1 MNRLIRLAVVAAVF
15 LCQTL
20 ACPPVRAQTTDAYH
34 AIQVFPVVVDTGSF
48 VQRFT
53 FKNPNASTLTIVPLY
68 FPAEG
73 TAQATPL
80 TCPSFD
86 IPANKAVVITSLRT
100 MCPALASGSQFG
112 FLWTSVSISAPSP
125 LPFAAFSRVSN
136 IAGNGFSVEA
146 FAATQ
151 FTSADSV
158 VTGIRRLAAGPSSP
172 AYQTNCFIGNIYQ
185 VEPDFGPLLTQVH
198 YTVYDSAAAE
208 IGQGDVSMVQGKLTR
223 LLDVFTSAG
232 VPAGDYNDAQ
242 IKFEEMGPDEPGIMS
257 FCTVQDNT
265 SFGADFRIGKQ
276 EVGDGVQAYP
286 GRIVGPQDN
295 YNSREILM
303 DVDYFGRPFEIA
315 ASATSSNSHLLYF
328 HTADIISCELIN
340 PATGQ
345 RALASYGLEM
355 RAVAPDLTSTVGGGN
370 DLVSIS
376 VRYSGD
382 RATSNNN
389 GSNWRIALEV
399 EDAERNSAAVR
410 PYKLHCLSGS
420 GTTLGDLARYKETVD
435 RF

>member
-1 MNRLIRLAVVAAVF
+1 MNKLIKLAVAAVC
-15 LCQTL
+15 LAL
-20 ACPPVRAQTTDAYH
+20 ACLPVRAQTTDAYH
-34 AIQVFPVVVDTGSF
+34 AIQVFPVVVDTASF

-112 FLWTSVSISAPSP
+112 FLWTSVSISTPSP

-185 VEPDFGPLLTQVH
+185 VQPDFGPLLTPVH
-198 YTVYDSAAAE
+198 YTVYNSAAAV

-223 LLDVFTSAG
+223 LLDVFAAAG

-242 IKFEEMGPDEPGIMS
+242 IKFEEMGTDEPGIMS
-257 FCTVQDNT
+257 FCTVQDST

-276 EVGDGVQAYP
+276 EVGDGVLAYP

-295 YNSREILM
+295 YHSREILM
-303 DVDYFGRPFEIA
+303 NVDYYGRPFEIA
-315 ASATSSNSHLLYF
+315 ASASSSNSHLLYF
-328 HTADIISCELIN
+328 HTADIIFCELIN
-340 PATGQ
+340 PATGL
-345 RALASYGLEM
+345 RALTSYGLEM
-355 RAVAPDLTSTVGGGN
+355 RVVAPDGTSTIAGGN
-370 DLVSIS
+370 DMVS
-376 VRYSGD
+376 VDAQYAGD
-382 RATSNNN
+382 RATSNND
-389 GSNWRIALEV
+389 GANWRISIEV

-410 PYKLHCLSGS
+410 PYKLHCRSGS
-420 GTTLGDLARYKETVD
+420 GTTLGDLARYKEVVD